1 MEDSEVIVEID
12 KGFEEGPFIIQY
24 NMNANFTVVLEFP
37 CLKDL
42 LEHWEI
48 IEDAGHT
55 CKRLKTFNVK
65 FHKADICLDLRNAH
79 TACDFEIEDYL

>member
-1 MEDSEVIVEID
+1 MEEIEEID
-12 KGFEEGPFIIQY
+12 KEFLGDPFIIQY
-24 NMNANFTVVLEFP
+24 NISTKFLIVLEFP

-42 LEHWEI
+42 LEHWQI
-48 IEDAGHT
+48 IEDAGYS

-65 FHKADICLDLRNAH
+65 FNKADICLDLRNAH